1 MEITRNLYLNRL
13 IARRHNGLVKIVTG
27 IRRCGKSYLL
37 FRIFYDWLRSQ
48 GVDDAHIIRANL
60 DNWSNRHLRN
70 PEILHEFISG
80 RITDDGMYYILLDEI
95 QLVPNFEEILN
106 EFLCRPGT
114 DIYVTGSNAH
124 LLSKDIV
131 TEFRG
136 RGDEVRIAPLS
147 FREFM
152 SVWDGSKEKG
162 LDEFMTYGGLP
173 QILTYQG
180 AEDKAFYLQELFG
193 EAYLRDIVERNGI
206 RHDYD
211 LEELVNVLASGI
223 GGLTNPKKLA
233 DSFTSEKGSKIT
245 RDTVKA
251 YIDYLCDAFLI
262 EKAVRY
268 DIKGKK
274 YIDTPFKYYFTDLG
288 LRNARLGFRQYEQT
302 HLMENLIFNEL
313 RIRGFNVDVGT
324 VPMMITDRDGKRR
337 QTQLEIDFV
346 CNQGSRRYYIQSAWR
361 LQTEAKYHQERAP
374 LSKIGDSFKKLIIVG
389 EDINVHRDESGIVTM
404 GIYDFLLQDNPL
416 EL

>member
-1 MEITRNLYLNRL
+1 MEISRELYLNKL
-13 IARRHNGLVKIVTG
+13 IARRHNGLVKVVTG

-70 PEILHEFISG
+70 PENLYKFISG
-80 RITDDGMYYILLDEI
+80 RLSDEGIHYILLDEI

-114 DIYVTGSNAH
+114 DIYVTGSNAR

-136 RGDEVRIAPLS
+136 RGDEVRMAPLN

-173 QILTYQG
+173 QILAYQR
-180 AEDKAFYLQELFG
+180 AEDKVFYLQELFG
-193 EAYLRDIVERNGI
+193 ETYIRDIVERNGI

-211 LEELVNVLASGI
+211 LDELVNILASGI
-223 GGLTNPKKLA
+223 GGLTNPKKIA
-233 DSFTSEKGSKIT
+233 DSFISEKGSKIS

-251 YIDYLCDAFLI
+251 YIDHLCDAFLI

-268 DIKGKK
+268 DIKGRK
-274 YIDTPFKYYFTDLG
+274 YIDTPYKYYFTDLG

-302 HLMENLIFNEL
+302 HVMENLIFNEL
-313 RIRGFNVDVGT
+313 RIRGFNVDVGI
-324 VPMMITDRDGKRR
+324 VPVTNIAVDGKRKYS
-337 QTQLEIDFV
+337 QLEVDFV
-346 CNQGSRRYYIQSAWR
+346 CNLGSRRYYVQSAWR
-361 LQTEAKYHQERAP
+361 LQNEAKYLQESAS
-374 LSKIGDSFKKLIIVG
+374 LTKISDFFKKIIVIG
-389 EDINVHRDESGIVTM
+389 EDINVHRNESGITTM
-404 GIYDFLLQDNPL
+404 SIYDFLLQDNSL
-416 EL
+416 DL